1 MKVSKKL
8 KEEFKDIISQGP
20 SDIGVT
26 DLAEMTI
33 DTKPDSIPHATHPY
47 KLALQHQEF
56 LRKEIQALLDTKVIV
71 PSVSKYAAP
80 CMVVL
85 RKCKLPNSNL
95 REHHHL
101 VNNYH
106 ALNRTLEP
114 INCEKSNA
122 NGTLAL
128 VPQLKI
134 KNMWSALKG
143 KSIFSAIDLCSSY
156 HHILIWPED
165 RDKTAFVCDFGK
177 FEFTRA
183 SFGITTSPDFL
194 KDLMN
199 KLFFSCSQF
208 CLVYMDDLLCFSDSP
223 EKHLEHL
230 RIIFSK
236 FWTTKLKVKLSKSDF
251 FKQELEF
258 LGHKLGPH
266 GISLVDDKKSAIDRI
281 KLPTNVKEVQ
291 SVIGLLGYL
300 NFYIPAY
307 SELIRHMTKLTQQ
320 NVPFLWD
327 DKCQKAL

>member
-1 MKVSKKL
+1 MAQKTQQSCLQVNTVQLEKQPEVDPVQVWKSLENTAFVTRYNTYTKPPVKLKDAVVPESICEGFEKL

-33 DTKPDSIPHATHPY
+33 NTKPDSIPHATHPY

-56 LRKEIQALLDTKVIV
+56 FRKEIHALLDTNVIV
-71 PSVSKYAAP
+71 LSVSKYAAP
-80 CMVVL
+80 CMVVP

-95 REHHHL
+95 REHHRL
-101 VNNYH
+101 VINYH

-114 INCEKSNA
+114 ITCEKPNA

-134 KNMWSALKG
+134 ENMWSALKG
-143 KSIFSAIDLCSSY
+143 KSIFSAIDLRSSY

-165 RDKTAFVCDFGK
+165 RHKTAFVCDFGK
-177 FEFTRA
+177 FEFTQA

-223 EKHLEHL
+223 EEHLEHL

-236 FWTTKLKVKLSKSDF
+236 FQTAKLKVKLSKSDF
-251 FKQELEF
+251 FKQELE
-258 LGHKLGPH
+258 
-266 GISLVDDKKSAIDRI
+266 SLV
-281 KLPTNVKEVQ
+281 TN
-291 SVIGLLGYL
+291 
-300 NFYIPAY
+300 
-307 SELIRHMTKLTQQ
+307 
-320 NVPFLWD
+320 
-327 DKCQKAL
+327 

>member
-1 MKVSKKL
+1 MYTKPPVKLKDAEVPESIHEGFEKL
-8 KEEFKDIISQGP
+8 KEEFKDIISQCP

-33 DTKPDSIPHATHPY
+33 DTKPDSIPHAACLY

-56 LRKEIQALLDTKVIV
+56 LQKEIQALLDTKVIV

-95 REHHHL
+95 REHHCL
-101 VNNYH
+101 VINYH
-106 ALNRTLEP
+106 MLNRILEP
-114 INCEKSNA
+114 VTCEKPNT

-143 KSIFSAIDLCSSY
+143 KSIFSAIDLHSSY
-156 HHILIWPED
+156 HHILIQPED
-165 RDKTAFVCDFGK
+165 RHKTAFVGDFGK
-177 FEFTRA
+177 FEFTRT
-183 SFGITTSPDFL
+183 SFGITKSPDFL

-236 FWTTKLKVKLSKSDF
+236 FQTAKLKVKLSKSDF

-266 GISLVDDKKSAIDRI
+266 GISLTDDKKSAIDRI
-281 KLPTNVKEVQ
+281 
-291 SVIGLLGYL
+291 
-300 NFYIPAY
+300 
-307 SELIRHMTKLTQQ
+307 
-320 NVPFLWD
+320 
-327 DKCQKAL
+327 